1 MTGLNEEQFM
11 DILKYV
17 YQDPYDFIFMNMDGP
32 YDTMYHGNFN
42 TMVIDE
48 VWKKNLQTLS
58 IDDNFL
64 KNFLRHYQT
73 HEDSRRF
80 ARSMTS

>member
-48 VWKKNLQTLS
+48 V
-58 IDDNFL
+58 
-64 KNFLRHYQT
+64 
-73 HEDSRRF
+73 
-80 ARSMTS
+80 